1 MNLAWM
7 YSDGIYFTRDDEK
20 AFFWYAKA
28 VEKGNPVAKYNLA
41 LMLYEGRG
49 TQVDKGVAM
58 SLLLEAK
65 IAGVV
70 EAGEAI
76 ENMTRSD

>member
-1 MNLAWM
+1 
-7 YSDGIYFTRDDEK
+7 
-20 AFFWYAKA
+20 
-28 VEKGNPVAKYNLA
+28 
-41 LMLYEGRG
+41 MLYEGRG